1 MDNAFLSRRAFVGA
15 ASATGLA
22 AALGCSSR
30 PRRKAGPL
38 KFLFMTDHHFESDF
52 VQGHGLTKGEPVYT
66 MWKPGNHAAIVQTYR
81 FINEDPYCR
90 DIDFALF
97 GGDQI
102 NTGYDSHP
110 QEMADE
116 LVNYRR
122 ALEEL
127 DVHARTKGD
136 TADMDFAARPWTCR
150 ENISRK
156 VGRTQPYHVDPKPL
170 PSRVVAIQGNHD
182 TGVEDFYRECAFTA
196 GDVRFIAFFAS
207 YVGLPPPPGKKFH
220 STAQISDDALAFIE
234 AEMKK
239 AAANPRI
246 RHIVLCSHWAVAP
259 AGKDFVHPIIDAC
272 KENKMNDNRRKLLA
286 LAEQYGCDLFIN
298 GHEHN
303 GRYPVGKAGPLS
315 DVNCGTLT
323 GDPQKGQGA
332 FAIVEIHSD
341 KAVFN
346 VYSRAAVQEGDG
358 GVCTVTAK
366 PKRLFA
372 REVPLRPIR

>member
-1 MDNAFLSRRAFVGA
+1 MHFASLTRRVFVGA
-15 ASATGLA
+15 VSAAGVSA
-22 AALGCSSR
+22 MLGCATSR
-30 PRRKAGPL
+30 RRKDGPL
-38 KFLFMTDHHFESDF
+38 KFLFMADHHFESDF
-52 VQGHGLTKGEPVYT
+52 VQGHGITKGEPVYT

-102 NTGYDSHP
+102 NTGYSSHP
-110 QEMADE
+110 QELADE
-116 LVNYRR
+116 MANYRR
-122 ALEEL
+122 TLEQL

-136 TADMDFAARPWTCR
+136 TVDFDFAAAPWDC
-150 ENISRK
+150 
-156 VGRTQPYHVDPKPL
+156 TQNMPKGAAPHHVDPQP
-170 PSRVVAIQGNHD
+170 PASRVIAIQGNHD
-182 TGVEDFYRECAFTA
+182 TGVDEFYRECAFTA
-196 GDVRFIAFFAS
+196 GDVRFITFFAS
-207 YVGLPPPPGKKFH
+207 YVGLTPPPGKKFH
-220 STAQISDDALAFIE
+220 STAKISDAALAFVE
-234 AEMKK
+234 SEMRK
-239 AAANPRI
+239 AAANPDI
-246 RHIVLCSHWAVAP
+246 RHIVLCSHWAIAP
-259 AGKDFVHPIIDAC
+259 AGKDFVHPIVDAC
-272 KENKMNDNRRKLLA
+272 PENKMSDNRRKLIA
-286 LAEQYGCDLFIN
+286 LAEKYGCDLFVN

-303 GRYPVGKAGPLS
+303 GGYPVGKAGPMS

-346 VYSRAAVQEGDG
+346 VYSRAAVEEGEG